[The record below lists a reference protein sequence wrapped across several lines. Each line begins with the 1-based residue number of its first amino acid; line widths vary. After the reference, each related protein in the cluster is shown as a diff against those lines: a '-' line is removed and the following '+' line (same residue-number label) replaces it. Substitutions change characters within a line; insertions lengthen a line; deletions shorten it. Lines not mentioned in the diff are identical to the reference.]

1 VVLVSQRGVKSL
13 IVSSSI
19 NGGEE
24 VVLEGVGAT
33 GEGMRC
39 GDEDGG
45 GDGDSLTERRR
56 SGMVVGWLL
65 PCCLQ

>member
-1 VVLVSQRGVKSL
+1 VKSL

-24 VVLEGVGAT
+24 VVLEGVGET

-45 GDGDSLTERRR
+45 GDGDSLTERR
-56 SGMVVGWLL
+56 SGMVVGLL
-65 PCCLQ
+65 LHGARGPVRLCP

>member
-1 VVLVSQRGVKSL
+1 
-13 IVSSSI
+13 
-19 NGGEE
+19 
-24 VVLEGVGAT
+24 
-33 GEGMRC
+33 MRC

-65 PCCLQ
+65 PCCLYLQIVELQ